1 MRVLVVRH
9 GETYWNRERRMQG
22 WAPSRLTETG
32 EQQAQATG
40 ERLAGA
46 YDISH
51 IYASDLTRTRE
62 TTAHIRESVDADATF
77 DPAWRERDLGVYQG
91 LTYDEITDRFPEF
104 SLSKAGLEA
113 AEQVPDGGESI
124 VQVRTRVLAGWE
136 EIVADNHDDD
146 TVLVVSHGGPLYL
159 LLGHVQGYNVVDSY
173 MRMNLQN
180 CAVSEI
186 QVENGAAHVVRE
198 NETTY

>member
-9 GETYWNRERRMQG
+9 GETHWNRERRMQG
-22 WAPSRLTETG
+22 WAPSQLTETG
-32 EQQAQATG
+32 AEQARATG
-40 ERLAGA
+40 ETLAAA

-62 TTAHIRESVDADATF
+62 TTALIRESVAAEATF

-91 LTYDEITDRFPEF
+91 LTYDNIAERFPEF
-104 SLSKAGLEA
+104 SLQRAGLEA
-113 AEQVPDGGESI
+113 ATKVPDGGESI
-124 VQVRTRVLAGWE
+124 VQVKDRVLAGWQE
-136 EIVADNHDDD
+136 LAENGHDDD

-159 LLGHVQGYNVVDSY
+159 LLGHLQGYNIVDSY
-173 MRMNLQN
+173 VRMNLQN

-186 QVENGAAHVVRE
+186 EVEEGAARVVRE
-198 NETTY
+198 NETPY